1 MSGPNRGKDMLR
13 FIPIVCL
20 TAFVPFVPF
29 VATTPVFAHQ
39 GEDAPATGVEVGTLF
54 GFAYS
59 LDRKVTVIGGP
70 STPVLSWAP
79 GIPSLYV
86 WWFPSERLALGPE
99 FSLGMVSDGEDSLTE
114 LYLGVR
120 GAFFTMGSN
129 AVSSPYLLVNGSLQ
143 ELAVDGGSNTYF
155 AAEAGLGYQK
165 RVGSAFVLRAEGRY
179 QRWFRDET
187 NRGLLFSIGLGTR
200 FGGR

>member
-1 MSGPNRGKDMLR
+1 MLR
-13 FIPIVCL
+13 FTLLACL

-39 GEDAPATGVEVGTLF
+39 DEAAPATGVEVGTLF
-54 GFAYS
+54 GFGYYPDEKLTA
-59 LDRKVTVIGGP
+59 IQ
-70 STPVLSWAP
+70 A
-79 GIPSLYV
+79 PSLLYV
-86 WWFPSERLALGPE
+86 SWFPSERLALGPE
-99 FSLGMVSDGEDSLTE
+99 FSLAGVSDDESSVMVLS
-114 LYLGVR
+114 LGVR
-120 GAFFTMGSN
+120 GAFFLRSN

-143 ELAVDGGSNTYF
+143 TLSGDATDSDHNFGAG
-155 AAEAGLGYQK
+155 AGLGYQE